1 MPAVCDNSA
10 AEAAYAAT
18 IVAIACVLIYLLT
31 YVAIPGAEVDS
42 VESLSFE
49 TLVAKNIL
57 DRYVSLLV
65 EHRRLILCGPTGT
78 GKSYLAAR
86 LAQHLVRRSVILR
99 SVILLHLLMIRNLYS
114 AIMSL
119 GGYRGLVHVARIA

>member
-1 MPAVCDNSA
+1 MTSGFGCGLACMPAVCDNSA

-86 LAQHLVRRSVILR
+86 LAQHLVRRWVILR
-99 SVILLHLLMIRNLYS
+99 SVILLHFLLASYT
-114 AIMSL
+114 
-119 GGYRGLVHVARIA
+119 